1 MHKIYDVY
9 GVGNALVDLEYR
21 VTEDFLAEHG
31 INKGM
36 MTLVEQ
42 DAQQHLM
49 QALEARYGKPHQASG
64 GSATNSVTAL
74 ANFGGRAFY
83 SCKVASDATGDFYM
97 HDLHASGVFSNLG
110 HVRPTGISGTC
121 VVMLTPDAERTMHTF
136 LGITSDVSE
145 QELVPEAL
153 RASSWLYIE
162 GYLCTSPS
170 ARAAV
175 LEARRIAREAGVKI
189 AMTFSDPAMVQ
200 FFKNEIDVLLD
211 DGVDL
216 LFCNE
221 QEARTWAGVDS
232 VEAALAALKPKA
244 RNIVI
249 TLGKDGALVW
259 DGETST
265 QVPVWPVRLV
275 DTLGAGDMF
284 AGACLYG
291 ISQGWPLARA
301 ARLGARAA
309 GAVVSRLGPRLP
321 PEEHKPLLADIG

>member
-9 GVGNALVDLEYR
+9 GIGNALVDLEYR
-21 VTEDFLAEHG
+21 VTEDFLREHG

-42 DAQQHLM
+42 DAQQRLM

-74 ANFGGRAFY
+74 SNFGGRAFY
-83 SCKVASDATGDFYM
+83 SCKVASDPTGDFYM

-110 HVRPTGISGTC
+110 HERPAGISGTC

-136 LGITSDVSE
+136 LGITADVSRH
-145 QELVPEAL
+145 ELVPEAL
-153 RASSWLYIE
+153 RAAHWLYIE

-170 ARAAV
+170 ARDAV
-175 LEARRIAREAGVKI
+175 LEARRIAREAGTKI

-200 FFKNEIDVLLD
+200 FFKNEIDIMLD

-221 QEARTWAGVDS
+221 QEAMTWAGADT
-232 VEAALAALKPKA
+232 VEAALEALKA
-244 RNIVI
+244 RAGTVII
-249 TLGKDGALVW
+249 TLGKDGALIW
-259 DGETST
+259 DGSSAVR
-265 QVPVWPVRLV
+265 VPVWPVTLV

-284 AGACLYG
+284 AGASLYG
-291 ISQGWPLARA
+291 VSQGWTLERA
-301 ARLGARAA
+301 ARLGSRAA
-309 GAVVSRLGPRLP
+309 GAVVSRMGPRLA
-321 PEEHKPLLADIG
+321 PEEHKPLLADVQ